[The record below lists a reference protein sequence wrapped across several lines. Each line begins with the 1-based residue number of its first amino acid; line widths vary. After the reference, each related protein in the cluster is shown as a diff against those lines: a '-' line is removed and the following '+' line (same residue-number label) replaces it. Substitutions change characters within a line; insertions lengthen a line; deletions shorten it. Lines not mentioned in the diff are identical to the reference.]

1 MLARGVLAGKAAYGG
16 PWSSHC
22 PISSVKI
29 RGNPVRQTSSRNSEH
44 SKLLQRCT
52 SPQACKRLMDLP
64 CLTPLPFVF
73 QIGQDRALHAKDAG
87 GATGTAGDK
96 GFVAQVAS
104 AQGRAPALP
113 AWRQMRQI
121 VAQRQVQQSDTGHL
135 EGIDAVAIAAARVT
149 HAATELQA
157 DQRHGR
163 EI

>member
-16 PWSSHC
+16 PSSSHC
-22 PISSVKI
+22 PISSLKI
-29 RGNPVRQTSSRNSEH
+29 RGNPVTQTSSRNSEH
-44 SKLLQRCT
+44 SKLLQRC
-52 SPQACKRLMDLP
+52 SRLQACKRLIG
-64 CLTPLPFVF
+64 LTPLPFVL